1 MMAEP
6 QGEAAV
12 HAAVPQPY
20 ALMRWFALAGAL
32 SIGLFSLGMAWVL
45 SSFLGTSMLQR
56 DAAVS
61 RDFVQ
66 SIANIQQV
74 AGFFRAPD
82 VQPAPSVVEFF
93 AHVAAMPDVLRA
105 NVYSPQRRVMWSS
118 RAELIGQTFAANL
131 ELDQALAGHVVVNL
145 EDEAHDAAPGKAEHQ
160 GLQSPALG
168 YVENYLPVYDE
179 KRGPGAVSRANAANA
194 ANGPNGAPASP
205 RELIAVI
212 ELYRQPTALLSEIE
226 RGKRLIRIGSAL
238 GGVFLFSMLMWFV
251 RRTERAL
258 QLQQQRVVEAE
269 TMAAVGEISAA
280 VAHSIR
286 NPLGSIRS
294 SAELQAEM
302 HGDAAGVQAEIV
314 RNVDRVE
321 HLVRTLLSYAA
332 GPAQRPNE
340 LAISTQ
346 SADLAWVLREAV
358 ERFGPELKAQGKHF
372 ECTAQPGVGT
382 IAADPVVLAQVLN
395 SLLANAAEAT
405 RAGDHIRL
413 SAAPAGSGV
422 CIEVSDTGG
431 GIAPE
436 HMQRIFK
443 PFFTTKARGLGMGL
457 PLARRIVERLGGTLA
472 IGPGAERG
480 TVVSLVLPR
489 VLH

>member
-1 MMAEP
+1 
-6 QGEAAV
+6 
-12 HAAVPQPY
+12 
-20 ALMRWFALAGAL
+20 MRWFAGAGAL

-45 SSFLGTSMLQR
+45 SNFLGTSMLQR

-82 VQPAPSVVEFF
+82 VQAEPSVAEFF

-105 NVYSPQRRVMWSS
+105 NVYSPQRRVIWSS
-118 RAELIGQTFAANL
+118 RAELIGKTFGANE

-145 EDEAHDAAPGKAEHQ
+145 EDEAHDATPGKAEHQ
-160 GLQSPALG
+160 GLKTSTLG

-179 KRGPGAVSRANAANA
+179 KRDRSGGEGVAGR
-194 ANGPNGAPASP
+194 

-212 ELYRQPTALLSEIE
+212 ELYRQPTALLAEIE
-226 RGKRLIRIGSAL
+226 RGKRLIRVGSAL

-258 QLQQQRVVEAE
+258 QVQQQRLVEAE

-294 SAELQAEM
+294 SAELQSEM
-302 HGDAAGVQAEIV
+302 HGDSAGMQAEIV

-340 LAISTQ
+340 LEPGAH
-346 SADLAWVLREAV
+346 SADPAFVLRDAA

-372 ECTAQPGVGT
+372 ECHSQPGVGA

-413 SAAPAGSGV
+413 CAAPAERGV
-422 CIEVSDTGG
+422 CIEVTDTGG
-431 GIAPE
+431 GIAPD
-436 HMQRIFK
+436 HMKRIFK
-443 PFFTTKARGLGMGL
+443 PFFTTKARGLGLGL

-472 IGPGAERG
+472 ISPGVEGG
-480 TVVSLVLPR
+480 TVVRLILPR
-489 VLH
+489 AMP